1 MTTLEL
7 LDDALTSKT
16 YLNCQYNEIPYD
28 IKHRNAIQQVDEFIN
43 RPSISNI
50 LSTCGLYNRIQYYY
64 HKSKGK
70 WYLLMDFTDKD
81 ITAIATNRRLI
92 IKQN

>member
-1 MTTLEL
+1 MTTLDL

-16 YLNCQYNEIPYD
+16 YLNCQYNDISYD

-64 HKSKGK
+64 RKNNDR